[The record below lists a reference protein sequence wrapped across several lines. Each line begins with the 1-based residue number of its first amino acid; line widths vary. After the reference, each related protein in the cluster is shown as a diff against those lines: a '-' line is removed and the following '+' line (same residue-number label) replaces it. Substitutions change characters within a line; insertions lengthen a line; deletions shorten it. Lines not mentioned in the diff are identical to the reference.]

1 MAVVLFVV
9 LAVLVVTG
17 FHVPQWNDDG
27 RLVSW
32 YSPFVG
38 QLMVYSPVIWLV
50 CFSLWLKAVSLWR
63 LARRKAK
70 RKAEIDEAKQALKAP
85 LLPGLKVAPVVDATA
100 APAVEV
106 APQATPQLAVPV
118 VVGVQKQDVSRSITK
133 VMVNGAVVAAR
144 FIEDK
149 TSHTKRAERDHKAKF
164 ARVVELVEAEK
175 RLKKPVIAS
184 YIGKSGKPLSLIME
198 KRGVYVLMDRQ
209 GLIVHR
215 LLARN
220 ETEAKLEMVMCF

>member
-9 LAVLVVTG
+9 LAVLVATG
-17 FHVPQWNDDG
+17 LYVPQWNDDG

-32 YSPFVG
+32 YSPVVG
-38 QLMVYSPVIWLV
+38 QLMVYSPMIWLV
-50 CFSLWLKAVSLWR
+50 CFSLWLKAVQVWR

-70 RKAEIDEAKQALKAP
+70 RKAEIDEAKRGLKAP
-85 LLPGLKVAPVVDATA
+85 LLPGVKVAPVVEATA
-100 APAVEV
+100 APQPM
-106 APQATPQLAVPV
+106 PQSAVPV
-118 VVGVQKQDVSRSITK
+118 VVEAQKQDVSRSITK

-149 TSHTKRAERDHKAKF
+149 TSHTKRAERDHRAKF